1 MTDLV
6 IVESSNKVDSI
17 QGYLDSLFGRGKFK
31 VSFSKGHI
39 RDLPKD
45 SLGLTAEYTPNYVF
59 NDSGASRVRELKAL
73 VEKSQKVYLA
83 TDPDREG
90 EAIAWHLKTVLR
102 LNENYGR
109 VTFQEITKTAVAQA
123 MGNERKLNMQVVQAQ
138 ETRRILDRIIGY
150 IGTPAFTLICGEKQ
164 IAGRVQSSIVWY
176 LVDLENKI
184 KQFSSVLHFGVTF
197 NFGSVD
203 ESWEAKWDTSNFIT
217 KLDPFVIDRKLAE
230 EVSKLREFTVETFE
244 EKPEKSSPPA
254 PFTTPTYLR
263 AAHVQLKLKTKR
275 AMEIAQKLFEDGHI
289 TYIRTD
295 SPNLSDDA
303 IQAIREFALKNKL
316 PIPATPRKFKSKAL
330 AQEGHEAIR
339 PTDFNQLK
347 VSDDST
353 IQAVYQMI
361 WLRSVACQLD
371 DATFTARI
379 ARMKGRQLVQGKEVF
394 VKARGR
400 KLIDQGWLRLTAKL
414 NFSEDENED
423 IPEDA
428 AQELN
433 NPVPLL
439 QKAGNLVALKSDLNE
454 KRTEPPRRHSEASLI
469 KFMEDVGI
477 GRPSTFVSIVSKIIE
492 HGYVHLD
499 SKNKIHATDLAQ
511 RLVGKISN
519 QFEFCNLKYTAEL
532 EGKLDLIAHGENIGK
547 RLLKETHLKIETQAK
562 ESIKNLDQGGP
573 KQYCSKCSEQLV
585 NMTSANGK
593 SYFKCTNLKCGHMMM
608 NQDGIAIDRES
619 LTSEFKCIV
628 CESGLI
634 SRSGQNGEFF
644 GCSGFFKKRN
654 KCTASYQKK
663 PDGTPDYQAFLAK
676 RELKESKQE
685 QGEKPIPKNTEKKEK
700 EFNCPECKSLLQQ
713 RTGKSKTTNKKWE
726 IWSCSAPNCKNEYWG
741 ERNKPIFDKKIV
753 K

>member
-1 MTDLV
+1 MADLV
-6 IVESSNKVDSI
+6 IVESSNKVSSI
-17 QGYLDSLFGRGKFK
+17 QGYLDGSFGKGKFI

-45 SLGLTAEYTPNYVF
+45 SLGLSAEFTPNYVF
-59 NDSGASRVRELKAL
+59 NDSGASRVKELKAL

-123 MGNERKLNMQVVQAQ
+123 MGNVRKLNMQVVQAQ

-184 KQFSSVLHFGVTF
+184 KHFSSVLHYGVTF
-197 NFGSVD
+197 NFGSVG
-203 ESWEAKWDTSNFIT
+203 ESWEAKWDTTNFVT

-230 EVSKLREFTVETFE
+230 EVSKLREFTVESFE

-339 PTDFNQLK
+339 PTDFNQMK
-347 VSDDST
+347 VSDDPT
-353 IQAVYQMI
+353 IQAVYQLI

-371 DATFTARI
+371 DATYTARI
-379 ARMKGRQLVQGKEVF
+379 ARLKGRQLVQGREVF
-394 VKARGR
+394 VNARGR

-423 IPEDA
+423 IPEEA
-428 AQELN
+428 EQELN

-454 KRTEPPRRHSEASLI
+454 KRTQPPRRHSEASLI

-499 SKNKIHATDLAQ
+499 SKSKIHVTDLAQ

-562 ESIKNLDQGGP
+562 ESIQHLDHNGP
-573 KQYCSKCSEQLV
+573 KQYCSKCSELLV
-585 NMTSANGK
+585 QMTGTTAK
-593 SYFKCTNLKCGHMMM
+593 SYFKCTNLKCGHTMM
-608 NQDGIAIDRES
+608 NQEGKAIDKET
-619 LTSEFKCIV
+619 LTTDFNCVV
-628 CESGLI
+628 CEKGLI
-634 SRSGQNGEFF
+634 LRSGQKGDFF
-644 GCSGFFKKRN
+644 GCSGYFNKRN
-654 KCTASYQKK
+654 KCTASYEKK
-663 PDGTPDYQAFLAK
+663 PDGTPDYEGFLA
-676 RELKESKQE
+676 RMEHKQ
-685 QGEKPIPKNTEKKEK
+685 PKKAEEEHPKTPKKEK
-700 EFNCPECKSLLQQ
+700 EFNCPDCKSLLQQ
-713 RTGKSKTTNKKWE
+713 RTGKSSSTKKKWE
-726 IWSCSAPNCKNEYWG
+726 IWSCSSATCSNQYWG
-741 ERNKPIFDKKIV
+741 ERNKPNFENKIV